1 MSEFIHSLHT
11 MYSLHSL
18 YTGLSQTIGTGT
30 RYPLFT
36 VNSLKNQIW
45 MKTGGVCAKCGKAVE
60 SDKGTID
67 HFIPKYH
74 GGTDD
79 IRNLIPM
86 CRACNRAKSSR
97 LMSIEEC
104 CPYLLDEYKEE
115 LGRL

>member
-1 MSEFIHSLHT
+1 MLDYQSIAVGLLALQLF
-11 MYSLHSL
+11 L
-18 YTGLSQTIGTGT
+18 YNVLMN
-30 RYPLFT
+30 RRKRK
-36 VNSLKNQIW
+36 VNLKNLIW
-45 MKTGGVCAKCGKAVE
+45 HKSNGVCAKCGKPTE
-60 SDKGTID
+60 MDKRTID

-79 IRNLIPM
+79 ISNLIPM

-115 LGRL
+115 LKKL